1 MMIEDD
7 SNRSASQAITSLD
20 ELIRALGPVSID
32 HSIDKITK
40 AIIQLLESQEA
51 EDDDDSQE

>member
-1 MMIEDD
+1 MIEDD

-51 EDDDDSQE
+51 EDDDDSQ